1 MFLHELTRAQQRA
14 FLVLVRQVIAADERL
29 AMQEVESL
37 EAIYRE
43 LGVPPETAEAP
54 DVALDLN
61 YLFESSRIRA
71 VVFIELVIVA
81 YADGVFDEREN
92 EVLVGFADAM
102 TIPDQTRTDAYNW
115 VRKMVDMRREGEQ
128 IGSASG

>member
-1 MFLHELTRAQQRA
+1 M
-14 FLVLVRQVIAADERL
+14 
-29 AMQEVESL
+29 
-37 EAIYRE
+37 
-43 LGVPPETAEAP
+43 
-54 DVALDLN
+54 
-61 YLFESSRIRA
+61 
-71 VVFIELVIVA
+71 VFIELVIVA